1 MNFDKGED
9 ESLFI
14 MPAFDSD
21 AAQEL
26 LKIAFFLFLFYF

>member
-1 MNFDKGED
+1 MNFNKGED

-21 AAQEL
+21 AAQESEL
-26 LKIAFFLFLFYF
+26 LKKAF